1 MDKKLSKKC
10 EKLHKQNQFGEIIK
24 RLEAEPQTDYEVVGH
39 LARAYNNKGRFQDAI
54 ALLLSAKEKGESDPL
69 WHFRLGYAYDHL
81 GQHQEALAAF
91 EKVLALNPKDWEA
104 RLYIR
109 KCRKNIKAQKAKPQN
124 QTEAAEETAFS
135 AQEKSAAEKE

>member
-54 ALLLSAKEKGESDPL
+54 NLLLSAKEAGKDDPL

-81 GQHQEALAAF
+81 ARHEEALAAF

-109 KCRKNIKAQKAKPQN
+109 TCKKSIKEQKPKHQN
-124 QTEAAEETAFS
+124 QTEAENEADFAVLEESTV
-135 AQEKSAAEKE
+135 EKE

>member
-24 RLEAEPQTDYEVVGH
+24 RLETEPRTDYEVVGH
-39 LARAYNNKGRFQDAI
+39 LARAYNNKGRYQDAI
-54 ALLLSAKEKGESDPL
+54 DLLLSAKEAGKDDPL

-81 GQHQEALAAF
+81 ARHEEALAAF

-109 KCRKNIKAQKAKPQN
+109 RCQKSIKASKPKRQD
-124 QTEAAEETAFS
+124 QTEAEKETDVA
-135 AQEKSAAEKE
+135 AQEASTVEKE

>member
-109 KCRKNIKAQKAKPQN
+109 KCRKNIQKQQAPSPDARETTALDAG
-124 QTEAAEETAFS
+124 TEQADPTG
-135 AQEKSAAEKE
+135 KE